1 MSIQF
6 IIFMLYIIVFIFGAC
21 IASFMN
27 VVIYRLPH
35 KESIAKGRS
44 KCPNC
49 GKKIAFYDN
58 IPIISYLWLGGK
70 CRKCHQAISKQYIL
84 IETLGGLL
92 AILMVWRYDFDIAA
106 LSAFLIAMLLLAIA
120 VIDFKTMT
128 IPDSLLVV
136 LAVIALL
143 NIIFIHNITITER
156 LIGLVC
162 VSIPMLLLEITLG
175 AFGMGDIK
183 LMAVAG
189 FLLGWQ
195 NTLLAMFI
203 GIILAGI
210 VGIRILI
217 VKKGKEK
224 KMPFGPYLSIG
235 ILTALLFGQTI
246 IEGYLKFF
254 GLGG

>member
-1 MSIQF
+1 
-6 IIFMLYIIVFIFGAC
+6 MLVFIFGAC

-27 VVIYRLPH
+27 VVIYRLPQ

-70 CRKCHQAISKQYIL
+70 CRKCHQGISKQYIL

-92 AILMVWRYDFDIAA
+92 AILMVWRYNFDIAA
-106 LSAFLIAMLLLAIA
+106 LSAFLIAMILLAIA
-120 VIDFKTMT
+120 VIDFKTMM
-128 IPDSLLVV
+128 IPDSLIIV

-162 VSIPMLLLEITLG
+162 VSIPMLLLAMTLG